1 MENITQQ
8 TWMNHIDSTEN
19 AKVIDV
25 RTPSECANGT
35 LPNAIQIDIMNQEA
49 FKNAIAQLDK
59 SDIFF
64 VYCQSG
70 GRSAQACQYME
81 GQGLKTY
88 NLAGG
93 MMNWRQ

>member
-8 TWMNHIDSTEN
+8 TWINHIDSTDN

-25 RTPSECANGT
+25 RTPGECAAGT
-35 LPNAIQIDIMNQEA
+35 LPNAIQIDIMNQGE
-49 FKNAIAQLDK
+49 FVNAIANLDK
-59 SDIFF
+59 SDIYF

-70 GRSAQACQYME
+70 NRSSQACQYME
-81 GQGLKTY
+81 SQGLKTY

-93 MMNWRQ
+93 MLNWRQ

>member
-8 TWMNHIDSTEN
+8 TWLNHVEN
-19 AKVIDV
+19 NEKAKVIDV
-25 RTPSECANGT
+25 RTPGECASGT
-35 LPNAIQIDIMNQEA
+35 LPNAIQIDIMNEEA
-49 FKNAIAQLDK
+49 FKNAIAKLDK

-70 GRSAQACQYME
+70 GRSTQACQYMDA
-81 GQGLKTY
+81 QGLTTY

-93 MMNWRQ
+93 LMGWR

>member
-8 TWMNHIDSTEN
+8 TWINHIDTNEK

-25 RTPSECANGT
+25 RTPGECAGGT
-35 LPNAIQIDIMNQEA
+35 LPNAIQIDLMNQQA
-49 FKNAIAQLDK
+49 FVDSVAKLDK
-59 SDIFF
+59 SDIYF

-70 GRSAQACQYME
+70 GRSHQACNYME
-81 GQGLKTY
+81 SQGFKTY

-93 MMNWRQ
+93 LMNWR